1 MLYNV
6 GHIHHPPWDIASS
19 RRKSQSRGRP
29 NALDAD
35 AKLSMSIVAVGFDNL
50 AKHAEAR
57 LRSRVRLRR
66 VLRGSSISNVA
77 PRLGKLLRRNQ
88 AL

>member
-1 MLYNV
+1 MLHNV
-6 GHIHHPPWDIASS
+6 GHIPHPPWELRDRAEKA
-19 RRKSQSRGRP
+19 R
-29 NALDAD
+29 ALAARTGDAD

-57 LRSRVRLRR
+57 LRSRVRLRPAR
-66 VLRGSSISNVA
+66 
-77 PRLGKLLRRNQ
+77 Q

>member
-1 MLYNV
+1 MLHNV
-6 GHIHHPPWDIASS
+6 GHIHHPPWELRHRAVKA
-19 RRKSQSRGRP
+19 RAAAARTR
-29 NALDAD
+29 DAD
-35 AKLSMSIVAVGFDNL
+35 AKLSMSIVAVGFANL

-66 VLRGSSISNVA
+66 VRRGSSISNVA